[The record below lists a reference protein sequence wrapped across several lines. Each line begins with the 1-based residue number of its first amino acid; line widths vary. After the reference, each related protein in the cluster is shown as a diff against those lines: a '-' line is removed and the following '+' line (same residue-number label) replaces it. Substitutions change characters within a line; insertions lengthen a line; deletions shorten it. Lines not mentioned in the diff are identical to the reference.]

1 MIIDERSGSKV
12 AVVRKV
18 GGLISAAW
26 PVRTDKPPHQGTSQL
41 DVAEGEDVPPAGWN
55 TSSRSVSTDGGPAVV
70 AAGIHRI
77 LIVDDDAQSAE
88 LLAMLLHATGRGET
102 QLTRLGSAAVALAVE
117 FAATIA
123 FIDLKLPDM
132 SGYDVARQLHRH
144 PLLQKLRLI
153 ALTDSGEHSRR
164 EFARAAGFERYLVKP
179 LTRTTVEE
187 LLAKA

>member
-41 DVAEGEDVPPAGWN
+41 DVAEDEDVPPAGWN
-55 TSSRSVSTDGGPAVV
+55 TLSRSVSIDGGPAV

-132 SGYDVARQLHRH
+132 SGYDVARQLQRH